1 MQPLCLCPSLRLKY
15 GDHKIVQ
22 SVIKAYFTITIV
34 RVSLVSVAGPCLVPR
49 RLSLGHGRA
58 REEGKAK
65 GRETPGR
72 FCFQDG
78 GDNGGR
84 LRNF

>member
-1 MQPLCLCPSLRLKY
+1 M
-15 GDHKIVQ
+15 D
-22 SVIKAYFTITIV
+22 
-34 RVSLVSVAGPCLVPR
+34 CLVPR
-49 RLSLGHGRA
+49 RLSLSDIGRA

-72 FCFQDG
+72 LCFQDG
-78 GDNGGR
+78 GEFNGGR